1 MEEQHH
7 YILPDKSYRDLEDYH
22 QRKGNALSK
31 ARGMSRTAILKELIS
46 SQLRGRGGAGF
57 PTGKKW
63 QTLFDEPCERKFVV
77 VNAAEGEPG
86 TFKDRMVMRKNP
98 FAMIEGALIA
108 AYVLNTTEIYICLKG
123 SFHFEMSRIYEAI
136 TQFRDTGL
144 LLEVNIHL
152 VAGPEDYLYGEEK
165 AMLNVIEG
173 IGPLPR
179 EAHYP
184 PYIMGL
190 FSTPTSSNPALVNN
204 VETYAR
210 VPEIIMK
217 GAESFLAI
225 GTAET
230 KGPFIC
236 TVSGDVKQQGVFEV
250 AGGTTLRQLLYDYA
264 QGPRAGHE
272 FKVILNGVAAAA
284 ITSKDLGVELDY
296 NEMAKIGSW
305 LGSCSFIVYDDE
317 RSAVRIAQEAAHFL
331 YNESCNQCPPC
342 KGGLGVSLTHLNAI
356 FTNEQDSSILERI
369 VNGAKSAP
377 RENRC
382 YLPVQGSILIPS
394 LMKAFREEFTALVGH
409 TAPVPAKVVLPK
421 IVDYQ
426 KQTSSF
432 ILKGE
437 ASDER
442 ALQETPWKND
452 KLFIDRQSYTR

>member
-1 MEEQHH
+1 
-7 YILPDKSYRDLEDYH
+7 
-22 QRKGNALSK
+22 
-31 ARGMSRTAILKELIS
+31 
-46 SQLRGRGGAGF
+46 
-57 PTGKKW
+57 
-63 QTLFDEPCERKFVV
+63 
-77 VNAAEGEPG
+77 
-86 TFKDRMVMRKNP
+86 MRKNP